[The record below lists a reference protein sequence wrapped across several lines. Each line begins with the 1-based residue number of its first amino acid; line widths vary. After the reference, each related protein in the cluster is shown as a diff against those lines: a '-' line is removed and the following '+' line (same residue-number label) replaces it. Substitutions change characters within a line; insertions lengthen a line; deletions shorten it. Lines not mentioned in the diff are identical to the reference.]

1 MHQSG
6 PPLGSD
12 ARENK
17 KDPASHTHGAD
28 KKTPSLT
35 DYNVAISVVS
45 LFVLIAKLIAFIM
58 RVWPPVTGLFFSLT
72 MSILYIVSVYGQMGP
87 DYYDADHPSPMA
99 WYIRYGCWP
108 AVNFPNK
115 ALSSCHMAVG
125 TFAVT
130 VYQL

>member
-1 MHQSG
+1 
-6 PPLGSD
+6 
-12 ARENK
+12 
-17 KDPASHTHGAD
+17 
-28 KKTPSLT
+28 
-35 DYNVAISVVS
+35 
-45 LFVLIAKLIAFIM
+45 M
-58 RVWPPVTGLFFSLT
+58 RVWPPVTGLFFSLA

-115 ALSSCHMAVG
+115 ALSSCHMALG

-130 VYQL
+130 VYQLYVKNTSSRSHKNAPRTFVWG